1 MQLKLQISRE
11 AWVVI
16 TITLVGLAIVALLAF
31 GVWEQVER
39 LRAIEAAEAEL
50 LPLVAREKE
59 RNERLVQE
67 LKHVSSPSYPEEWAR
82 VYAGMARD
90 GEVVLEVP
98 PVDAPDPSPTP
109 AAPVVQEDAPT
120 SFWTRLRR
128 WVTGDTD

>member
-1 MQLKLQISRE
+1 MQLELQISRE
-11 AWVVI
+11 TWVI
-16 TITLVGLAIVALLAF
+16 ISILLVGLAIVALLAF

-50 LPLVAREKE
+50 LPLVTREKE

-67 LKHVSSPSYPEEWAR
+67 LKRVSASSYAEEWAR

-98 PVDAPDPSPTP
+98 VAEDGAPSPTP
-109 AAPVVQEDAPT
+109 SAPLVEEEPA
-120 SFWTRLRR
+120 SFWARLRQ
-128 WVTGDTD
+128 WVTGDAD

>member
-1 MQLKLQISRE
+1 MQLELQISRE

-16 TITLVGLAIVALLAF
+16 VILLVGLAIVALLAF

-50 LPLVAREKE
+50 IPLVAQEKE

-67 LKHVSSPSYPEEWAR
+67 LKHVSAPFYPEEWAR

-90 GEVVLEVP
+90 GEVVLQVP
-98 PVDAPDPSPTP
+98 PLEEADPEPVPSAPAVEESAP
-109 AAPVVQEDAPT
+109 A
-120 SFWTRLRR
+120 SFWSRLRI
-128 WVTGDTD
+128 WVTGDAD